1 MATRQEPRP
10 DLREDR
16 DQHPVSGAEN
26 ATPLSTA
33 QERLWFIDAAA
44 PGSAAYN
51 VPLLLRWRGPVD
63 VAALGTALTAVTA
76 RHDVLRTVYELR
88 DGRPVQIV
96 RDVCPVPVDAVD
108 CPGTGPAPEAVDSEA
123 RRPFDLA
130 ARPPLRCTVWRGGQG
145 GDLVLL
151 TIHHIAVDGWSLLPL
166 FTDLAA
172 AYRSAVDGSVPDLP
186 ALPLQYADYAAWEK
200 ETCASP
206 ELRRKLAER
215 AGQLESFPGRLTLG
229 ERTGR
234 HAVPEGARRGAQHIF
249 RLEPELWTGVGELA
263 ARLRATPYTLLL
275 AAFQTVVQRW
285 SGRERFII
293 GTVAADRQLPDLEQ
307 LVGFFVNTVPLSCHP
322 EPDQSF
328 ADLCLQVR
336 TEVYRALTLSRL
348 PYDRLSAAAAPGR
361 AEADLGP
368 LVEIGF
374 GLQNMPAPP
383 TDEGVPW
390 ESPELLPTGSA
401 KFGLL
406 LLLEERSDGVRAT
419 VEYDLDLYGPELAE
433 AVAGQFQALLAA
445 ALADPDRPLCR
456 LPLTRRAP
464 GTAHPGIVHGERR
477 DLVGE
482 RLALLAA
489 AGQGGHRS

>member
-1 MATRQEPRP
+1 MDTRQDPQHDPRP
-10 DLREDR
+10 DSRQTPGADR
-16 DQHPVSGAEN
+16 A
-26 ATPLSTA
+26 APLSTA

-51 VPLLLRWRGPVD
+51 VPLLLRGRGPVD
-63 VAALGTALTAVTA
+63 AAALGTALTAVTA
-76 RHDVLRTVYELR
+76 RHDVLRTVYGLR

-96 RDVCPVPVDAVD
+96 RDVRPVPVDTVD
-108 CPGTGPAPEAVDSEA
+108 CPDGGPEPGAVDREA

-130 ARPPLRCTVWRGGQG
+130 ARPPLRCTVWRGAPD

-172 AYRSAVDGSVPDLP
+172 AYRSAAAGSTPDLP
-186 ALPLQYADYAAWEK
+186 GLPLQYADYAAWEK
-200 ETCASP
+200 EACAAP
-206 ELRRKLAER
+206 EMQRKLAER
-215 AGQLESFPGRLTLG
+215 ARQLESCPGHLALG
-229 ERTGR
+229 ERKTGP
-234 HAVPEGARRGAQHIF
+234 AVPEGARRGAQHTF
-249 RLEPELWTGVGELA
+249 RLDPQLWTGVGELA
-263 ARLRATPYTLLL
+263 GRLRATPYTVLL

-307 LVGFFVNTVPLSCHP
+307 LVGFFVNTVPLICHP

-336 TEVYRALTLSRL
+336 AEAYRALTLSRL

-361 AEADLGP
+361 AEAGLGP
-368 LVEIGF
+368 LVEVGF

-383 TDEGVPW
+383 ADEGVPW
-390 ESPELLPTGSA
+390 DTPELLPTGSA

-406 LLLEERSDGVRAT
+406 LLLEEGPDGVRGT
-419 VEYDLDLYGPELAE
+419 VEYDLDLYGPDLAE
-433 AVAGQFQALLAA
+433 AVADQFRALLAA
-445 ALADPDRPLCR
+445 ALADPDRALRR

-464 GTAHPGIVHGERR
+464 GAAHPGIVHGERR
-477 DLVGE
+477 DLVSE

-489 AGQGGHRS
+489 AGQGGHRA